1 MKILLMCGAG
11 ASSGFMAQAMR
22 KAAKAQG
29 LEEIEIIARSDA
41 EMMNN
46 IKGTDLIMFGPHL
59 EYKKDALENDLKPYN
74 IPFTFISKD
83 AYGSIDGEAA
93 LKQALDVL
101 NSVADRVEAQEE
113 KAEEKTVSEAKT
125 EVAAAAEKTDEEM
138 EQLKMLC
145 DELGFS
151 ALQDEVRPVPNGG
164 GSNMTKD
171 VVCLKGCTAR
181 HDMILEKLQRQVIE
195 LERRLETQNEMIQHM
210 VRTEETLKETI
221 QVLQNEIQHKD
232 MNGPVGQLTNEASDK
247 ANSRAKDVSLGT
259 RKNEIETMFVYRP
272 ARAATQRDNCPFD
285 KEN

>member
-1 MKILLMCGAG
+1 MPKSELERLSLFKKCPELLN
-11 ASSGFMAQAMR
+11 Q
-22 KAAKAQG
+22 
-29 LEEIEIIARSDA
+29 
-41 EMMNN
+41 
-46 IKGTDLIMFGPHL
+46 
-59 EYKKDALENDLKPYN
+59 
-74 IPFTFISKD
+74 D
-83 AYGSIDGEAA
+83 AYMIQSNVS
-93 LKQALDVL
+93 LDVL
-101 NSVADRVEAQEE
+101 DRLMSRCYGVESKE
-113 KAEEKTVSEAKT
+113 TW
-125 EVAAAAEKTDEEM
+125 TDEEM